1 MLNTIPPLLF
11 LKESLG
17 GLLGC
22 VGLCQGVYGMANTG
36 GGHFTE
42 VGVVR
47 IKILLI
53 HYDVKA

>member
-22 VGLCQGVYGMANTG
+22 VGLCQGVCGMANTG
-36 GGHFTE
+36 GGRFTE
-42 VGVVR
+42 AGGMR
-47 IKILLI
+47 IKTLLI
-53 HYDVKA
+53 HYDAKA